1 MTASTQPGDFDPSQL
16 VFVTRGVTDAEASA
30 VSAVLRGVL
39 QEEAD
44 GLRSSPERGQSAWQ
58 ISQRGIRPPVTP
70 GHGRWRG
77 FSGC

>member
-30 VSAVLRGVL
+30 VTAVLRGVL
-39 QEEAD
+39 REESD
-44 GLRSSPERGQSAWQ
+44 SLRTAPERGQSAWQ
-58 ISQRGIRPPVTP
+58 ISQRGIRQPMTP

-77 FSGC
+77 FSAC